1 MAPCPEIR
9 CGTIHIDQ
17 WSSFAFRTEKSS
29 LIAGKSFQ
37 IFFKYFCHFI
47 NWHYT
52 HYIISIAISFFK
64 FIPAQKITSERG
76 KRMVELSACIHGMF
90 PLLSYQSLA
99 EWLAW
104 FRDVYGH
111 EGACLDSGQV
121 RRKYIFELYIPVC
134 QRTEAE
140 SGFFVPALPPWLW
153 EYYNTV
159 KFQKLYL
166 RTADQLFAAAF
177 ALWYGLPPHYGQG
190 ARPICLRYPPRAAVR
205 DGL

>member
-1 MAPCPEIR
+1 
-9 CGTIHIDQ
+9 
-17 WSSFAFRTEKSS
+17 
-29 LIAGKSFQ
+29 
-37 IFFKYFCHFI
+37 
-47 NWHYT
+47 
-52 HYIISIAISFFK
+52 
-64 FIPAQKITSERG
+64 
-76 KRMVELSACIHGMF
+76 MVELSACIHGMF

-134 QRTEAE
+134 QRTKAE

-177 ALWYGLPPHYGQG
+177 ALWYGLPERACRLITGRSHAQSACDILHALLCGMDCDDVERVLRDRSRKPEERRRVLAFAPYPGRYIICHDRGDIS
-190 ARPICLRYPPRAAVR
+190 ARR
-205 DGL
+205 DGEALIALDTGERFSLHTEP